1 MPAKIKTGESIRTE
15 KFTIFIKIDRPNALP
30 LHNNCQNKTMKNF
43 TISFY
48 FYHLCHSLTD
58 APEKLSAD
66 ADKLWKGLAKFG
78 EENSL
83 FPELKLNSNSDESGW
98 LTPNSSPINF
108 EKIDTTEDWK
118 IEGNLLPFRLH
129 DTYFADLTL
138 SPQPSD
144 FYLQSSEIQQFPI
157 NALLPDKINP
167 SLGQTIWIYGE
178 VDKGDRYCQ
187 EIADEYVRAI
197 TKDSNY
203 AEPTLVN
210 VGKLFGSLL
219 YEYEAAHKDEPK
231 NIAKKCHFLVL
242 INNSEANTVELAGKA
257 YEWLRDLLCCRHKIL
272 FVYQQSRENYLQGRK
287 LYSELEKEIG
297 HFSEEVE
304 TADGRLDY
312 LKDLL
317 KNLPQNYLN
326 YARCLRDLK
335 AHQTTI
341 ETNTSNYQICQEKI
355 ANLGEVPPSWQEFL
369 TRCELWQRQIKTDLN
384 YLSPGQ
390 DLFQQVVNTARS
402 IAEIDQA
409 ESDRSLEKTIQL
421 LGAGLGSGAIA
432 ASAIA
437 GHVQTPIKLKPDYPI
452 HPAITTLF
460 WSAIFGLIGWGIA
473 SFCTGGWSGL
483 KKNNNRK

>member
-1 MPAKIKTGESIRTE
+1 MPEKIKTGESIRTE
-15 KFTIFIKIDRPNALP
+15 IFTIFIKIDRPNALP
-30 LHNNCQNKTMKNF
+30 LHNNCKNKTMKNF

-48 FYHLCHSLTD
+48 FYHLCHTLTD
-58 APEKLSAD
+58 APKKLSAD
-66 ADKLWKGLAKFG
+66 GDKLWENLALSG
-78 EENSL
+78 ANSL
-83 FPELKLNSNSDESGW
+83 FPELKNLDKSRCLTANSD
-98 LTPNSSPINF
+98 PINLGSS
-108 EKIDTTEDWK
+108 ETTEGWK
-118 IEGNLLPFRLH
+118 IEANLLPFRLH

-144 FYLQSSEIQQFPI
+144 FYLQSSELKQFPI

-167 SLGQTIWIYGE
+167 SLGATVWIYGE
-178 VDKGDRYCQ
+178 VEKGDRYCQ
-187 EIADEYVRAI
+187 EIADEYVLAI
-197 TKDSNY
+197 TQDSNY

-219 YEYEAAHKDEPK
+219 YEYEAADKDEPK
-231 NIAKKCHFLVL
+231 NIAKKCHFLVW
-242 INNSEANTVELAGKA
+242 INNSEANTIELAGKA

-355 ANLGEVPPSWQEFL
+355 ANLGEIPPFWQEFIP
-369 TRCELWQRQIKTDLN
+369 RCELWQTQIKTDLN

-409 ESDRSLEKTIQL
+409 ESDRSLERTIQM

-437 GHVQTPIKLKPDYPI
+437 GHVQTPIELKPGYPI
-452 HPAITTLF
+452 HPAAITLF
-460 WSAIFGLIGWGIA
+460 WSVFFGLIGWGIA
-473 SFCTGGWSGL
+473 WLSIGGWSHL
-483 KKNNNRK
+483 KSTLRR